1 MNEKMIDIQ
10 VVPVEKDGELTYV
23 TKLDLNG
30 EADLV
35 AEAFGNIL
43 TTIGENDMSLLVKI
57 LAEHR
62 KSFDRILKKGEL
74 EE

>member
-1 MNEKMIDIQ
+1 MIDKIINIQ
-10 VVPVEKDGELTYV
+10 VVPIEKDGQLSYATR
-23 TKLDLNG
+23 LDLNG

-35 AEAFGNIL
+35 AEAFGNVL